1 MKEERRILLVDD
13 EPMVLKSVSRYL
25 QTMGCAVTA
34 CADGYDALREA
45 SGGFFDM
52 AVVDF
57 DLPGL
62 SGSAL
67 IEQLASV
74 EYTLPIVVVSG
85 ATDLTVGRYMV
96 NGEHIR
102 FLAKPFDLDA
112 LLELMKELE
121 SRLSPVADQ
130 R

>member
-34 CADGYDALREA
+34 CADSHDALREA
-45 SGGFFDM
+45 SGGFDM

-62 SGSAL
+62 SGSA
-67 IEQLASV
+67 
-74 EYTLPIVVVSG
+74 YR
-85 ATDLTVGRYMV
+85 ATCLRGIHIAYRGCFRRYRSDCWPLY
-96 NGEHIR
+96 GKR
-102 FLAKPFDLDA
+102 QTYPF
-112 LLELMKELE
+112 
-121 SRLSPVADQ
+121 SRKAV
-130 R
+130 